1 MRNIK
6 LIVLTIATALSA
18 NLWAQKTYTFDDGVA
33 LDTDWTVNTDVPTGG
48 TAVCEI
54 TSSLSGASFTAKSG
68 NYLGLGY
75 KNKSNIAIELVSK
88 AEYRNISSFTMEVV
102 AGDNGKPTFAA
113 YIVDASGNI
122 VETLISPV
130 GSKDGFN
137 TGGSNKWGSKTVS
150 VSNKSGYIKIA
161 TVASSSGKYAAIDN
175 IAITYQAGPS
185 TDATLKSIVY
195 GSDQTPVPGFKADQL
210 SYEVELPATE
220 IGAPSVQ
227 ATANDSKASINYTQA
242 TTLPGTAKIDVTAE
256 DGTTK
261 LQYTVTFTKESANP
275 KVESA
280 TWANIRGTATIDQV
294 NLTITGQVLNG
305 SSLTVEPQFTGKY
318 LNSYTPLGAQD
329 FSQGPINYTFQ
340 ASTGETTTYAVTITE
355 SPAVSSDATLK
366 SLTYGGTAVPNFS
379 PSTYV
384 YNIELTA
391 GIKTPPTIAA
401 VANDAKATMEVT
413 QAQSVPGSGKVVVT
427 AEDETTSLT
436 YTINYTVQ
444 VPQSGLTI
452 HVPEIYEA
460 KEIAGGY
467 NGTLSVVNGREYEVY
482 YATYDNNSS
491 HLQVA
496 VTPGLK
502 LNGITYTTTDNY
514 SCKANDGWFEMH
526 TTTSKS
532 DFKDRASSDLDEFKS
547 GEWAVHKLLN
557 NGYYKLHIKGF
568 DQFSFYG
575 KDNST
580 TIDPNTES
588 KNKRFQVYIDDVL
601 QPETQMSTT
610 GTIRRYDITT
620 GEHVIEVRGIGSS
633 NNEFYGFSLRVAQE
647 PRTKWLKGNDSTQKV
662 NAFGMIAPITYV
674 TKYNNI
680 AGAETK
686 LEWLGTAV
694 DGISLQKTE
703 GELTDTLILSGTAN
717 APIGEYKYAVVAYY
731 NGVETS
737 RATGSF
743 FVKYQIKAT
752 TETDVD
758 AEQGDEM
765 DEVKCRYYVYDETTD
780 IIFKWIN
787 DVAAPGVTTK
797 ANNGTFTISGTPT
810 TIGTYSYLVTVT
822 GGDTVSGIINVKS
835 ADLGVNPILYLYKN
849 TFAYNSDYIY
859 TYLKQSGYNLRE
871 KKAKANLRPTSQYA
885 KYKWILISEDV
896 DADNP
901 EVFQLMRGAHIPV
914 LNMKAFSYS
923 HTIDSLQDKDGY
935 ANPWGEANNGSLNE
949 NGKSIT
955 VLREDHPIFQAMH
968 KKQGDKIQVLDSIDR
983 RGLMPIK
990 VTKQG
995 SLCLATALTRDRE
1008 DYFGDGDPETFL
1020 HEYTGLSG
1028 NDAKYICF
1036 PIAMNS
1042 SMYLTAEGKDLL
1054 NKVIQY
1060 LTNEEASVARPDLH
1074 ITKFK
1079 VGEANVTINEGIT
1092 NTITVE
1098 IDTIEHPEMAGIT
1111 KVIPETEVADPHT
1124 HIVPPFPALGDTLD
1138 LSIAQYLPVD
1148 YVVTDYIHRKVYEV
1162 TAVYRKPLGIEEVE
1176 AYSVGQWVNVYD
1188 IYGRKVATTNE
1199 DIYTMS
1205 LPRGIYIIVTE
1216 NGQTLK
1222 ISR

>member
-1 MRNIK
+1 MSSIFDGNSLTFEVTTPTAATVSSNTSKSNAKAGK
-6 LIVLTIATALSA
+6 LGSDGHYFEIILKNEIFTAASI
-18 NLWAQKTYTFDDGVA
+18 NGYINTTSTDKNWAFQFS
-33 LDTDWTVNTDVPTGG
+33 TDGG
-48 TAVCEI
+48 TNWSTEVTQANDGNKTAHDIAVGATIPANANGFRVVRRAGTSTMVNSI
-54 TSSLSGASFTAKSG
+54 TLT
-68 NYLGLGY
+68 LG
-75 KNKSNIAIELVSK
+75 S
-88 AEYRNISSFTMEVV
+88 T
-102 AGDNGKPTFAA
+102 
-113 YIVDASGNI
+113 
-122 VETLISPV
+122 
-130 GSKDGFN
+130 
-137 TGGSNKWGSKTVS
+137 
-150 VSNKSGYIKIA
+150 
-161 TVASSSGKYAAIDN
+161 
-175 IAITYQAGPS
+175 GPS

-195 GSDQTPVPGFKADQL
+195 GGDLTPVPGFKADQL

-401 VANDAKATMEVT
+401 VANDAKATMEIT

-436 YTINYTVQ
+436 YTINYTIQ
-444 VPQSGLTI
+444 VPPSSLTI

-467 NGTLSVVNGREYEVY
+467 NGTLAVVDGHEYETFY
-482 YATYDNNSS
+482 INRDNSS
-491 HLQVA
+491 NLTIAISNVDKIGSICDETGTSNTA
-496 VTPGLK
+496 
-502 LNGITYTTTDNY
+502 
-514 SCKANDGWFEMH
+514 KAKDGWFTVSCNGTGGDTNAGAKDEFQASIRSAKFNSSSHVLEMH
-526 TTTSKS
+526 IQ
-532 DFKDRASSDLDEFKS
+532 
-547 GEWAVHKLLN
+547 
-557 NGYYKLHIKGF
+557 GY

-575 KDNST
+575 NDNNQ
-580 TIDPNTES
+580 DAS
-588 KNKRFQVYIDDVL
+588 KNKMFEVYIDDVKQTRTPHAYSINRIDL
-601 QPETQMSTT
+601 TT
-610 GTIRRYDITT
+610 SRHI
-620 GEHVIEVRGIGSS
+620 VRLTAIGGSDS
-633 NNEFYGFSLRVAQE
+633 KLCSFSLRVAQE

-662 NAFGMIAPITYV
+662 NAHGMIAPITYV

-694 DGISLQKTE
+694 DGISLQKIE
-703 GELTDTLILSGTAN
+703 GELTDTLMLTGTAN
-717 APIGEYKYAVVAYY
+717 APAGEYKYAVVAYY

-859 TYLKQSGYNLRE
+859 TYLKQSGYNLKE

-901 EVFQLMRGAHIPV
+901 EVFQLMRGSHIPV

-1008 DYFGDGDPETFL
+1008 DYFGDGAPETFL
-1020 HEYTGLSG
+1020 HEYPTGLSG

-1060 LTNEEASVARPDLH
+1060 LTNEEASVAHPDLY

-1079 VGEANVTINEGIT
+1079 VGEAKVTINEGIT